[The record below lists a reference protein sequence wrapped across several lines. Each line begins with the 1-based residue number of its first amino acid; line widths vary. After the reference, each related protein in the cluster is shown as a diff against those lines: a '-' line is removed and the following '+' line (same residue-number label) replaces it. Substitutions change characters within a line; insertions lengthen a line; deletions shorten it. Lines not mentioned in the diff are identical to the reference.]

1 MDLDLII
8 INGYKPPAPSKFD
21 VDFSNINGAIE
32 QLENGYSYI
41 EQVRSQ
47 VPQISLAWTNI
58 VEADAIAI
66 LKAIEPSLFL
76 CQYFFGSNKEDIF
89 KCSDSKLTLKLIN
102 DNVRYYDL
110 SLTLEG

>member
-1 MDLDLII
+1 MDLII

-21 VDFSNINGAIE
+21 VDFSDVNGASE

-47 VPQISLAWTNI
+47 VPTISLAWTNI
-58 VEADAIAI
+58 VEADATAI

-76 CQYFFGSNKEDIF
+76 CQYFFGTNKEDIF

-102 DNVRYYDL
+102 DDVRYYDL

>member
-1 MDLDLII
+1 MDLII

-21 VDFSNINGAIE
+21 VDFSNINGASE

-47 VPQISLAWTNI
+47 VPTISLAWTNI
-58 VEADAIAI
+58 IESDAVAI
-66 LKAIEPSLFL
+66 LNAVSLATFP
-76 CQYFFGSNKEDIF
+76 CKYFFGSVKEDVF
-89 KCSDSKLTLKLIN
+89 KCSSPKLTLKLV
-102 DNVRYYDL
+102 DGDTRYYNL

>member
-1 MDLDLII
+1 MDLII
-8 INGYKPPAPSKFD
+8 INGYKPPAPTKFD

-47 VPQISLAWTNI
+47 VPTISLAWTNI

-66 LKAIEPSLFL
+66 LKAVEPSLFL
-76 CQYFFGSNKEDIF
+76 CQYFFGTNKEDIF

>member
-1 MDLDLII
+1 MDLII
-8 INGYKPPAPSKFD
+8 INGYKPPAPSKYD

-76 CQYFFGSNKEDIF
+76 CQYFFGTNKEDIF
-89 KCSDSKLTLKLIN
+89 KCTNSKLTLKLIN

>member
-1 MDLDLII
+1 MDLII

-47 VPQISLAWTNI
+47 VPTISLEWTNI

-66 LKAIEPSLFL
+66 LKAVEPSLFL
-76 CQYFFGSNKEDIF
+76 CQYFFGTNKEDTF
-89 KCSDSKLTLKLIN
+89 KCTSSKLTLKLIN
-102 DNVRYYDL
+102 DDVRYYNL

>member
-1 MDLDLII
+1 MDLII

-66 LKAIEPSLFL
+66 LKAVEPSLFL
-76 CQYFFGSNKEDIF
+76 CQYFFGTNKEDTF
-89 KCSDSKLTLKLIN
+89 KCTGSKLTLKLIN

>member
-1 MDLDLII
+1 MDLII

-21 VDFSNINGAIE
+21 VDFSDVNGASE

-47 VPQISLAWTNI
+47 VPTISLAWTNI
-58 VEADAIAI
+58 VEAEATAI
-66 LKAIEPSLFL
+66 LKAVEPSLFT

>member
-1 MDLDLII
+1 MDLII
-8 INGYKPPAPSKFD
+8 INSYKPPAPSKFD
-21 VDFSNINGAIE
+21 VDFSNINGASE

-66 LKAIEPSLFL
+66 LKAVEPSLFV
-76 CQYFFGSNKEDIF
+76 CQYFFGTNKEDIF
-89 KCSDSKLTLKLIN
+89 KCTSSKLTFKLIK
-102 DNVRYYDL
+102 DDVRYYNL

>member
-1 MDLDLII
+1 MDLII

-41 EQVRSQ
+41 EEVRSQ
-47 VPQISLAWTNI
+47 VPTISLEWINI
-58 VEADAIAI
+58 IEVDAIAI
-66 LKAIEPSLFL
+66 LKAIEPSLFT
-76 CQYFFGSNKEDIF
+76 CQYFFGTNKEDIF
-89 KCSDSKLTLKLIN
+89 KCTNSRLTLKLIN
-102 DNVRYYDL
+102 NGVRYYNL

>member
-1 MDLDLII
+1 MDLII

-47 VPQISLAWTNI
+47 VPTISLAWTNI

-66 LKAIEPSLFL
+66 LKAVEPSLFL
-76 CQYFFGSNKEDIF
+76 CQYFFATNKEDIF

>member
-1 MDLDLII
+1 MDLII

-21 VDFSNINGAIE
+21 VDFSDVNGASE

-47 VPQISLAWTNI
+47 VPTISLAWTNI
-58 VEADAIAI
+58 VEADATEI
-66 LKAIEPSLFL
+66 LKAVEPSLFL
-76 CQYFFGSNKEDIF
+76 CQYFFGTNKEDIF
-89 KCSDSKLTLKLIN
+89 KCTNSKLTLKLIN

>member
-1 MDLDLII
+1 MDLII

-21 VDFSNINGAIE
+21 VDFSNINGASE

-47 VPQISLAWTNI
+47 VPTISLAWTNI

-66 LKAIEPSLFL
+66 LKAVEPSLFL
-76 CQYFFGSNKEDIF
+76 CQYFFGTNKEDIF
-89 KCSDSKLTLKLIN
+89 KCTNSKLTLKLIN

>member
-1 MDLDLII
+1 MDLII

-21 VDFSNINGAIE
+21 VDFSNINGASE

-58 VEADAIAI
+58 VEVDTTAI

-76 CQYFFGSNKEDIF
+76 CQYFFGTNKEDIF
-89 KCSDSKLTLKLIN
+89 KCTNSKLTLKLIN
-102 DNVRYYDL
+102 DGVRYYDL

>member
-1 MDLDLII
+1 MDLII

-21 VDFSNINGAIE
+21 VDFSNINGASE

-47 VPQISLAWTNI
+47 VPTISLAWTNI
-58 VEADAIAI
+58 VEADATAI

-76 CQYFFGSNKEDIF
+76 CQYFFGTNKEDIF

-102 DNVRYYDL
+102 DDVRYYDL
-110 SLTLEG
+110 TLTLEG

>member
-1 MDLDLII
+1 MDLII

-41 EQVRSQ
+41 EEVRSQ
-47 VPQISLAWTNI
+47 VPTISLDWINI
-58 VEADAIAI
+58 IEVDAIAI
-66 LKAIEPSLFL
+66 LKAIEPSLFT
-76 CQYFFGSNKEDIF
+76 CQYFFGTNKEDIF
-89 KCSDSKLTLKLIN
+89 KCTNSKLTLKLIN
-102 DNVRYYDL
+102 NGVRYYNL

>member
-1 MDLDLII
+1 MDLII

-47 VPQISLAWTNI
+47 VPTISLAWTNI

-66 LKAIEPSLFL
+66 LKAVEPSLFV
-76 CQYFFGSNKEDIF
+76 CQYFFGTSKEDVF
-89 KCSDSKLTLKLIN
+89 KCTSSKLTLKLIN
-102 DNVRYYDL
+102 DGVRYYNL
-110 SLTLEG
+110 SFTLEG

>member
-1 MDLDLII
+1 MDLII

-21 VDFSNINGAIE
+21 VDFSDVNGASE

-47 VPQISLAWTNI
+47 VPTISLAWTNI
-58 VEADAIAI
+58 VEADATAI
-66 LKAIEPSLFL
+66 LKAVEPSLFT
-76 CQYFFGSNKEDIF
+76 CQYFFGTNKEDVF
-89 KCSDSKLTLKLIN
+89 KCTNSKLTLKLIN

>member
-1 MDLDLII
+1 MHLII
-8 INGYKPPAPSKFD
+8 INGYKPPAPTKFD

-66 LKAIEPSLFL
+66 LKAVEPSLFL
-76 CQYFFGSNKEDIF
+76 CQYFFGTNKEDIF

>member
-1 MDLDLII
+1 MDLII

-66 LKAIEPSLFL
+66 LKAVEPSLFL
-76 CQYFFGSNKEDIF
+76 CQYFFGTNKEDTF
-89 KCSDSKLTLKLIN
+89 KCTSSKLTLKLIN
-102 DNVRYYDL
+102 DDVRYYNL

>member
-1 MDLDLII
+1 MDLII
-8 INGYKPPAPSKFD
+8 INGYKPPAPTKFD

-66 LKAIEPSLFL
+66 LKAVEPSLFL
-76 CQYFFGSNKEDIF
+76 CQYFYGTNKEDIF

>member
-1 MDLDLII
+1 MDLIM
-8 INGYKPPAPSKFD
+8 INGYKPTAPSKFD

-47 VPQISLAWTNI
+47 VPTISLAWTNI

-66 LKAIEPSLFL
+66 LKAVEPPLFL
-76 CQYFFGSNKEDIF
+76 CQYFFGTNKEDIF
-89 KCSDSKLTLKLIN
+89 KCSNQKLTLKLIN
-102 DNVRYYDL
+102 DGVRYYNL
-110 SLTLEG
+110 SFTLEG

>member
-1 MDLDLII
+1 MDLII
-8 INGYKPPAPSKFD
+8 INGYKPPAPSTSD
-21 VDFSNINGAIE
+21 VAFSDVNGARE

-47 VPQISLAWTNI
+47 VPTISLAWTNI

-66 LKAIEPSLFL
+66 LKAVEPSLFP
-76 CQYFFGSNKEDIF
+76 CQYFFGTNKEDIF
-89 KCSDSKLTLKLIN
+89 KCTNSKLTLKLIN

>member
-1 MDLDLII
+1 MDLII

-21 VDFSNINGAIE
+21 VNFSNINGASE
-32 QLENGYSYI
+32 QLENGYSYT

-58 VEADAIAI
+58 VEADATAI
-66 LKAIEPSLFL
+66 LKAVEPSLFV
-76 CQYFFGSNKEDIF
+76 CQYFFGSNKEDVF
-89 KCSDSKLTLKLIN
+89 KCTSSKLTLKLIN
-102 DNVRYYDL
+102 DDVRYYNL

>member
-1 MDLDLII
+1 MDLII
-8 INGYKPPAPSKFD
+8 INNYKPPAPSKFD
-21 VDFSNINGAIE
+21 VDFSDVNGAIE

-47 VPQISLAWTNI
+47 VPTISLAWTNI
-58 VEADAIAI
+58 VEADATAI
-66 LKAIEPSLFL
+66 LKAVEPSLFL
-76 CQYFFGSNKEDIF
+76 CQYFFGTNKEDTF
-89 KCSDSKLTLKLIN
+89 KCTNSKLTLKLIN